1 MTLSRFSESSSCWH
15 LRVTLTPERP
25 SSWKKIKKDFVGQ
38 LTADML
44 TTSDEAKETFFDGT
58 NAYYLT
64 DAGRE
69 RLQRVI
75 SEEIRA
81 LDSGEA
87 RAPRAKPDTMGL

>member
-1 MTLSRFSESSSCWH
+1 M
-15 LRVTLTPERP
+15 TPERP

-64 DAGRE
+64 DAGRKL
-69 RLQRVI
+69 LQLVT
-75 SEEIRA
+75 SEEVKA
-81 LDSGEA
+81 LDA
-87 RAPRAKPDTMGL
+87 RRWFGLASIAQP

>member
-1 MTLSRFSESSSCWH
+1 M
-15 LRVTLTPERP
+15 TPERP

-38 LTADML
+38 LTADMML
-44 TTSDEAKETFFDGT
+44 TTSDEAKETFLDGT

>member
-1 MTLSRFSESSSCWH
+1 MYDIYAPQIILRADSYTGAEYGNECWN
-15 LRVTLTPERP
+15 E
-25 SSWKKIKKDFVGQ
+25 IKRCFIGQ
-38 LTADML
+38 LTKGML
-44 TTSDEAKETFFDGT
+44 TTADKAKESLFDGVK
-58 NAYYLT
+58 AYYLT

-69 RLQRVI
+69 LLQRVI

>member
-1 MTLSRFSESSSCWH
+1 
-15 LRVTLTPERP
+15 
-25 SSWKKIKKDFVGQ
+25 
-38 LTADML
+38 ML

-87 RAPRAKPDTMGL
+87 RLGAPRAKPDTMGL

>member
-1 MTLSRFSESSSCWH
+1 M
-15 LRVTLTPERP
+15 TPERP
-25 SSWKKIKKDFVGQ
+25 SSWKKIKKDFVGPGQ
-38 LTADML
+38 VTADML